1 MIKKIFIICAN
12 FIYLFFKLL
21 PSKNRVTM
29 ISRQS
34 NEITLDFKLLKD
46 EMEKEYKDISVIT
59 LCHKLEGGEKA
70 SISEKV
76 KYIFHCFKQMYYIST
91 SKVVVLDSYCIL
103 VSVLKHKKNL
113 RIIQMWHSMGT
124 MKKFGYQIL
133 DLEEGRS
140 SKTAKAMRMH
150 KNYDYI
156 LASSGAYAECL
167 AEGFGYDIEKIK
179 IYSLPRVD
187 LLANDKYKKE
197 ICNKIEKVY
206 PQISK
211 KKNIVYCPTFRKN
224 EKQMLEQISKL
235 IKSVDYSKYNLIL
248 KLHPLSKIKIDNK
261 NVICDKTFS
270 SFDMLFIADYVISDY
285 SCIIYEAAIL
295 KIPLYFWT
303 FDLKKYLHNRGLTF
317 DYKKEVPGLVSENIQ
332 DILREIDSEDYDN
345 IKLENFRK
353 KYVVNINNCTKKIA
367 DFIVDIINEDHRN
380 ERKTEKSNTEST
392 EILHTNMLE
401 REKVNRITIS

>member
-1 MIKKIFIICAN
+1 MIKQIFIVCAN

-34 NEITLDFKLLKD
+34 NEITLDFKLLKN
-46 EMEKEYKDISVIT
+46 EIEEEYKNLSVIT
-59 LCHKLEGGEKA
+59 LCHKLEGGERA
-70 SISEKV
+70 STLEKV
-76 KYIFHCFKQMYYIST
+76 KYIFHCFKQMYYIAT

-150 KNYDYI
+150 RNYDYI
-156 LASSGAYAECL
+156 LASSEAYAECL

-187 LLANDKYKKE
+187 LLTSDKYKKE
-197 ICNKIEKVY
+197 ICNEIEKVY
-206 PQISK
+206 PQILK
-211 KKNIVYCPTFRKN
+211 KKNIVYCPTFRKS
-224 EKQMLEQISKL
+224 EKEMSKQILRL
-235 IKSVDYSKYNLIL
+235 IEGVDYSKYNLIL

-261 NVICDKTFS
+261 NVICDRTFS

-295 KIPLYFWT
+295 NIPLYFWT

-317 DYKKEVPGLVSENIQ
+317 DYEKEVPGLVSEDIQ
-332 DILREIDSEDYDN
+332 EILREIDSEDYDN

-353 KYVVNINNCTKKIA
+353 KYVVNINDCTKKIV
-367 DFIVDIINEDHRN
+367 DFIVDIIEKNYKNGE
-380 ERKTEKSNTEST
+380 EIEKSNIESIET
-392 EILHTNMLE
+392 LHMHIS
-401 REKVNRITIS
+401 EKEKINKIMIK